1 MQHMYRENRKSINA
15 FVGCRH
21 SCVYCKPSFQRQA
34 KRFEGKGYD
43 FQPHYHPER
52 LSKMPPRTEEGE
64 FIFFPSM
71 GDLYFATPHQ
81 FQAHIDYAR
90 KYPDRMFLIQSKNP
104 SRFQNFGF
112 PENVILGTTIETNL
126 LVFNTPSKYRYY
138 SEISKA
144 PYPCHRR
151 NAMIELCHSHK
162 TVTIEPILDFIEAIM
177 VQWMK
182 EIKPKI
188 IWIGY
193 DNHNC
198 HLPEPTLEKT
208 ENLIATLK
216 AEGFDVRLKKI
227 RKAWYES

>member
-1 MQHMYRENRKSINA
+1 MQHMYPENRKSIND
-15 FVGCRH
+15 FVGCEH
-21 SCVYCKPSFQRQA
+21 DCVYCKPSFQRQA

-43 FQPHYHPER
+43 FQPHFHPER
-52 LSKMPPRTEEGE
+52 LLKPPPRTKEGE

-71 GDLYFATPHQ
+71 GDPCFAHKTDFEKHL
-81 FQAHIDYAR
+81 DYAR
-90 KYPDRMFLIQSKNP
+90 KYSDRTFLIQSKNP
-104 SRFQNFGF
+104 DFFRYFAYPN
-112 PENVILGTTIETNL
+112 NVLLGTTLETNL

-144 PYPCHRR
+144 PYPCYRK
-151 NAMIELCHSHK
+151 NLMVELSYSRE
-162 TVTIEPILDFIEAIM
+162 TVTIEPILDFVQTVM

-182 EIKPKI
+182 EIKPEI

-198 HLPEPTLEKT
+198 HLPEPTKDKT
-208 ENLIATLK
+208 EKLIEALR
-216 AEGFDVRLKKI
+216 AEGFDIRVKTI